1 MNVHVSL
8 VFVTVVV
15 LPSFFHQIAF
25 VSSLTLPGQD
35 VGPLLHQLL
44 KIAQKAGNRSMYCA
58 ASMTGIQAYLLMAPF
73 RLE

>member
-25 VSSLTLPGQD
+25 VSSLQD